1 MLKDRPTGVESP
13 EQIDIDNGFEP
24 VRRHPECWC
33 RKIPGGAANDEI
45 DLAVGLTRRLY
56 RSGELFIVPHIG
68 GTNTSGATRLSRF
81 GSRGSQLPLFSP
93 SFRGTGP
100 SRRETT

>member
-56 RSGELFIVPHIG
+56 RSGESVIVPHIG
-68 GTNTSGATRLSRF
+68 GMTTCGATGLFYFVGPRNELFACSTDQRVTV
-81 GSRGSQLPLFSP
+81 RMLP
-93 SFRGTGP
+93 
-100 SRRETT
+100 